1 MKKFKLLVSLTLV
14 LTLIISVIVVAPI
27 NVGAVANTWNPS
39 AGVYDISTEE
49 DLFAFKDS
57 LDNNAHYESIE
68 VNLINDIVVSEGHTY
83 VSPNSNGDAGAQF
96 CGTFNGK
103 NHTISNLD
111 MVSSNDDTVSFLPF
125 LKNATIKDLT
135 LKDVKI
141 ENGKS
146 LNAAFAC
153 ESMGENTI
161 TNCHLKGDCVIKPSD
176 DFPITQST
184 INSGLIAYIHDGTV
198 TIDNCSVGDGDS
210 NIKISNPGV
219 ATSRTNIFSGGIVG
233 FADCDTSL
241 DIRSTENYAY
251 IGGDAYT
258 GGIVGAI
265 NGDTDCDTGAKI
277 IDCRNYGNIISTED
291 NTSGYSNCGGIVGYE
306 AMEAVLV
313 IDRCA
318 NYGDISINCESYCE
332 NGGVAAFIGC
342 GAVINSYNTGKITGV
357 GENTTLGG
365 VVGHFRVNDGAQVP
379 GSILLDYYPTECLN
393 SIINCYNVG
402 DVIGDGVKYVG
413 GVCGYV
419 QDFYTVD
426 TRSVIKNAYNFA
438 TVSGVYSTGMVCGA
452 VQDTTVS
459 DIYGLKD
466 SYALRSIEIH
476 DESHRG
482 VEEYISN
489 VGYFDTPDVN
499 GTVYPATVI
508 ANGIEVNNEITENI
522 SSAPL
527 TGNLL
532 NLLNEKVNEYNVK
545 LEASGSDFRYLTW
558 KMTNPASEDGSKGV
572 TVHPMFGVE
581 ELKTLKFHVN
591 QPDVTEDKLFRVY
604 NAEKPADFAKI
615 TEDGAAH
622 SFNNKGGVDEFYN
635 IPKFAEDEYVF
646 AGWYTVA
653 DNYDNSESKAFEFN
667 TAVPSDVT
675 DVYAHWIPVGK
686 VDKDDDDDKELPS
699 SMNDKYK
706 GFDLCG
712 VQIRPKKN
720 YDYNYEEEKEV
731 GLRFVASISESLLS
745 KINAVHTDNKIEYG
759 FVSASDDMV
768 KAVVNKSDMNIDKDS
783 YTLQYNGKNVNGV
796 DTTDKTLNPNNF
808 RYITNVDCTS
818 KVGGYGSNPN
828 IKLDHRNFTDYRL
841 ASYVV
846 TYDDDGTNKD
856 KNVAARAYLRYTDA
870 NGLLR
875 TFYNNYSGTNFYGG
889 CSTNYTDVEKNM
901 ATNTKTVK
909 N

>member
-14 LTLIISVIVVAPI
+14 LTLIVSVIVVAPI
-27 NVGAVANTWNPS
+27 NVSAAANTWNPS

-83 VSPNSNGDAGAQF
+83 VSPNSDGDAGAQF
-96 CGTFNGK
+96 CGTFNGN
-103 NHTISNLD
+103 NHTISNLN
-111 MVSSNDDTVSFLPF
+111 MVSSDNYSVSFFPF
-125 LKNATIKDLT
+125 IKDATIKDFT

-146 LNAAFAC
+146 SNAAFAC
-153 ESMGENTI
+153 VSMGENII

-176 DFPITQST
+176 DFPTTKSSK
-184 INSGLIAYIHDGTV
+184 NSGLIAYVYDGTV

-210 NIKISNPGV
+210 DIKISNPGV
-219 ATSRTNIFSGGIVG
+219 ATSRHNIYSGGIVG
-233 FADCDTSL
+233 FADYETSL
-241 DIRSTENYAY
+241 DIRSTENYAD

-265 NGDTDCDTGAKI
+265 NGHKDYDTGAKI

-291 NTSGYSNCGGIVGYE
+291 NTSGYSCCGGIVGYE
-306 AMEAVLV
+306 SMRAVLV

-318 NYGDISINCESYCE
+318 NHGDISINCDSYYD
-332 NGGVAAFIGC
+332 NGGVGGFIGC
-342 GAVINSYNTGKITGV
+342 AAVINSYNTGRITGV
-357 GENTTLGG
+357 GENTSLGG
-365 VVGHFRVNDGAQVP
+365 VVGHFRVNDGAPVP
-379 GSILLDYYPTECLN
+379 GSILLDYYPTEFLN

-402 DVIGDGVKYVG
+402 DVIGDGVPYVG

-466 SYALRSIEIH
+466 SYALRSIEIN

-591 QPDVTEDKLFRVY
+591 QPDVTEDKVFRVY
-604 NAEKPADFAKI
+604 NGDASEAEDT
-615 TEDGAAH
+615 TEYTFKD
-622 SFNNKGGVDEFYN
+622 GGVEEFYN
-635 IPKFAEDEYVF
+635 IPKFAEDDYVF

-653 DNYDNSESKAFEFN
+653 DNNDNDKSKAFEFN
-667 TAVPSDVT
+667 TAVPSDVE
-675 DVYAHWIPVGK
+675 DVYAHWIPVGE
-686 VDKDDDDDKELPS
+686 VSKDAADDKELPS

-706 GFDLCG
+706 GFEMFG
-712 VQIRPKKN
+712 VQIRPEANFDSN
-720 YDYNYEEEKEV
+720 YGDV
-731 GLRFVASISESLLS
+731 MPGGLRFIASISEDLLENI
-745 KINAVHTDNKIEYG
+745 KDVHEDNKIEYG
-759 FVSASDDMV
+759 FVSAAESTV
-768 KAVVNKSDMNIDKDS
+768 NTVVSSAEMGIEPAK
-783 YTLQYNGKNVNGV
+783 YTLQYKGKNVNGV
-796 DTTDKTLNPNNF
+796 DTLLDNATKEGRKCPNNF

-818 KVGGYGSNPN
+818 KVGGYGT
-828 IKLDHRNFTDYRL
+828 KVKEDHRNFTNYRL
-841 ASYVV
+841 ATYVV
-846 TYDDDGTNKD
+846 TYNDDESGANKT

-875 TFYNNYSGTNFYGG
+875 TFYNDYNGTNFYGG
-889 CSTNYTDVEKNM
+889 CSTSYNAVKDM
-901 ATNTKTVK
+901 ATNTKAVK
-909 N
+909 